1 MEDTASDTTMYKKER
16 KIESEGFQMLKID
29 RNRKRSEKT
38 RNWQGKNERERNRAK
53 EPKGYWQWK
62 KNREREREK
71 GSKRVTDKE
80 TNRERK

>member
-38 RNWQGKNERERNRAK
+38 RNWQGKNERERNRAID
-53 EPKGYWQWK
+53 GT
-62 KNREREREK
+62 KNQKDIGNGRKIEKEREIKEVRE
-71 GSKRVTDKE
+71 
-80 TNRERK
+80 

>member
-38 RNWQGKNERERNRAK
+38 RNWQGENERERNRAID
-53 EPKGYWQWK
+53 GT
-62 KNREREREK
+62 KNQKDIGNGRKIEKERER
-71 GSKRVTDKE
+71 KE
-80 TNRERK
+80 VRE